1 MVLKTPAMTNEVAS
15 GSDHPP
21 PHTQEQASGT
31 DVCFNTSIQVET
43 SAIDLCMAEEI
54 AAYEDDLAFI
64 EKQTEA
70 KRRKNANHR
79 VNLRFRT
86 WEAWERVHMVR
97 EDQNTWLRVPQD
109 GDSSASRV
117 AAEMN
122 PPAVNSLREHILRI
136 AARCQQQSEQQQ
148 RAIDLSLP
156 RTPEALRSASPVH
169 GETRSEPP
177 TIDGIKQPSTKKRR
191 VDSYVLLE
199 DFVINQYTT
208 PAVSE
213 PCEATVVERKHPQPR
228 AACYDRRTPRLHSR
242 ISHDSTV
249 KPPYGIDLISAWKQ
263 RPYIWNFNHQGL
275 QRQN

>member
-15 GSDHPP
+15 GSDQPP
-21 PHTQEQASGT
+21 PHTQDQAAGT
-31 DVCFNTSIQVET
+31 DVCFNTSTQVET

-109 GDSSASRV
+109 GGSSASRFLADV
-117 AAEMN
+117 MG

-136 AARCQQQSEQQQ
+136 AAKCQQQSEQQQ
-148 RAIDLSLP
+148 QAIDLSLP
-156 RTPEALRSASPVH
+156 RTPEALRSASPLN
-169 GETRSEPP
+169 GETQHEPP
-177 TIDGIKQPSTKKRR
+177 TMDGIDQTSTKKRR

-199 DFVINQYTT
+199 DFGINQ
-208 PAVSE
+208 
-213 PCEATVVERKHPQPR
+213 
-228 AACYDRRTPRLHSR
+228 
-242 ISHDSTV
+242 
-249 KPPYGIDLISAWKQ
+249 
-263 RPYIWNFNHQGL
+263 
-275 QRQN
+275 

>member
-15 GSDHPP
+15 GSDQPP
-21 PHTQEQASGT
+21 PLTQEQASGT

-109 GDSSASRV
+109 GGSSASRV
-117 AAEMN
+117 AGGFIPEMN

-136 AARCQQQSEQQQ
+136 AARCQQQSEQLTAKDSRSSKVCITSQW
-148 RAIDLSLP
+148 RDP
-156 RTPEALRSASPVH
+156 VRT
-169 GETRSEPP
+169 T
-177 TIDGIKQPSTKKRR
+177 
-191 VDSYVLLE
+191 
-199 DFVINQYTT
+199 
-208 PAVSE
+208 
-213 PCEATVVERKHPQPR
+213 
-228 AACYDRRTPRLHSR
+228 YD
-242 ISHDSTV
+242 
-249 KPPYGIDLISAWKQ
+249 
-263 RPYIWNFNHQGL
+263 
-275 QRQN
+275 